1 MRHCLEL
8 MLAAL
13 LALAHPA
20 HAAPAPFEV
29 RFVSVYDGD
38 TFNILVDQLPAPL
51 NKMKVRLRDIDTPER
66 GSKAKCEAE
75 AAAAEEAKLFLQELL
90 KNAKTIAVIDPK
102 WDKYGGRIDGD
113 GQERPGRDET
123 RRCRVSRPRLPVS
136 CPCPFFAGRPC
147 PARPSPCRGP

>member
-1 MRHCLEL
+1 MRHYLEL
-8 MLAAL
+8 ILAAL

-66 GSKAKCEAE
+66 GAKAKCGAE

-113 GQERPGRDET
+113 VQVFYVGRKRLLTDLLVTSGHARRYDGGQRQGW
-123 RRCRVSRPRLPVS
+123 C
-136 CPCPFFAGRPC
+136 AK
-147 PARPSPCRGP
+147 

>member
-1 MRHCLEL
+1 MRHYLEL

-20 HAAPAPFEV
+20 PFEV
-29 RFVSVYDGD
+29 QFVSVYDGD

-113 GQERPGRDET
+113 VQALY
-123 RRCRVSRPRLPVS
+123 S
-136 CPCPFFAGRPC
+136 F
-147 PARPSPCRGP
+147 

>member
-38 TFNILVDQLPAPL
+38 TFNILVDQPPAPL

-90 KNAKTIAVIDPK
+90 KNAKTIAVIDPN

-113 GQERPGRDET
+113 VQVLYGGRKRLLTDLLVTSGHARRYDGGQRQGW
-123 RRCRVSRPRLPVS
+123 C
-136 CPCPFFAGRPC
+136 AK
-147 PARPSPCRGP
+147 

>member
-1 MRHCLEL
+1 MRHYLEL

-51 NKMKVRLRDIDTPER
+51 NKMKVRLRDIDTPG
-66 GSKAKCEAE
+66 GSQRKSSFTA
-75 AAAAEEAKLFLQELL
+75 LQAL
-90 KNAKTIAVIDPK
+90 
-102 WDKYGGRIDGD
+102 Y
-113 GQERPGRDET
+113 
-123 RRCRVSRPRLPVS
+123 S
-136 CPCPFFAGRPC
+136 F
-147 PARPSPCRGP
+147 

>member
-1 MRHCLEL
+1 MRHYLGL
-8 MLAAL
+8 MLAAF

-20 HAAPAPFEV
+20 HAAPVTFEV

-51 NKMKVRLRDIDTPER
+51 NRMKVRLRDIDTPER

-75 AAAAEEAKLFLQELL
+75 AAAAEEARLFLQELL
-90 KNAKTIAVIDPK
+90 KDAKTITVIDPK

-113 GQERPGRDET
+113 VQVLYGGRKRLLTDLLVTSGHARRYDGGQRQGW
-123 RRCRVSRPRLPVS
+123 C
-136 CPCPFFAGRPC
+136 AK
-147 PARPSPCRGP
+147 